1 MRLLVINANTSQTV
15 TDLVAAAARAAAAPG
30 TEIVAVTGRFGARV
44 IGTRTE
50 NAIAAHAGLELAA
63 EHHGGCD
70 AVVIGVSLDTALDA
84 MRELLPIPVV
94 GMTEAAVIAAGR
106 VASRFG
112 LITFG
117 QRTLPMYRDL
127 IAGYGVTAERAVIRA
142 VDVRPLDA
150 YSDPQRVTG
159 KVLEA
164 ARGLISND
172 GAEAIVLAGA
182 AMAGMHTGLQ
192 PQLPV
197 PVLDGIACGVALA
210 EMLVRLRLPKP
221 ATGSL
226 AAPPPKETVG
236 LAPALA
242 DLFRTR
248 T

>member
-15 TDLVAAAARAAAAPG
+15 TDIVAAAARAAAEPG

-50 NAIAAHAGLELAA
+50 NAIAAHAALELAA
-63 EHHGGCD
+63 EHHAGCD
-70 AVVIGVSLDTALDA
+70 AVLIGVSLDTALDA

-106 VASRFG
+106 VAGRFG
-112 LITFG
+112 VIAFG

-127 IAGYGVTAERAVIRA
+127 IAGYSVNAERAAIRA
-142 VDVRPLDA
+142 IDVRPLDA
-150 YSDPQRVTG
+150 YSDPQRVAG
-159 KVLEA
+159 AVLAA
-164 ARGLISND
+164 ARGLIADD

-182 AMAGMHTGLQ
+182 AMAGMQTGLQ

-210 EMLVRLRLPKP
+210 AMLVHLRLPKP
-221 ATGSL
+221 AAGSF

-242 DLFRTR
+242 QLLRPDT
-248 T
+248 